1 MIKIG
6 QLNTLTVVKEVD
18 FGVFVDGGEDYGNI
32 LLPKRYVPKGTRIG
46 DDLEVFIYFDSQDEI
61 IATTEKPLAQVGQF
75 AKLNCISTTPVGAFL
90 NWGLPK
96 DLLVP
101 FSEQR
106 FKMQEGHS
114 YLVYLYLDKASGRIV
129 GTTKFNKFLDKTP
142 ARYEKG
148 EQVHVTIVEETE
160 LGYKCA
166 INDAHSGL
174 LFKSEVFG
182 KLFVG
187 KNLRAYVK
195 QMREDGKIDLSLQ
208 KLGRGKMDD
217 LSEKVLHTLELKGGF
232 LPVNDKSS
240 PDVIFELFR
249 TSKATFKKTIGSLY
263 KERRI
268 RIERDGIHL
277 IK

>member
-18 FGVFVDGGEDYGNI
+18 FGVFVDGGEDFGNI
-32 LLPKRYVPKGTRIG
+32 LLPKRYVPKGTRLG
-46 DDLEVFIYFDSQDEI
+46 DEIEVFIYFDSQDEI
-61 IATTEKPLAQVGQF
+61 IATTEKPLAHVGQF

-106 FKMQEGHS
+106 IPLQEGRS
-114 YLVYLYLDKASGRIV
+114 YLVFLYMDNASGRIV

-148 EQVHVTIVEETE
+148 EQVHVTIVEETD

-187 KNLRAYVK
+187 KSLRAYVK

-208 KLGRGKMDD
+208 KLGRGKLDD

-240 PDVIFELFR
+240 PDEIFELFR

-268 RIERDGIHL
+268 RIEQDGIHL
-277 IK
+277 TK